1 MFSLL
6 ENTKIVPVMRPVD
19 VNSRSGDIMATEW
32 INMKNAEK
40 ATFVLNLGTLTST
53 SDAAVTLK
61 VANNASGTKNAA
73 ITSASAACPLT
84 LDHYWKTSTGDTL
97 AKTSV
102 SSSTFNI
109 TKSSD
114 SKYVVIEV
122 EAAKMGTFVSSST
135 TYQADYLALS
145 VATTGAHACL
155 ASIDC
160 FLTGLRYQQNV
171 PPTAIT

>member
-6 ENTKIVPVMRPVD
+6 ENTKIIPVMRPID
-19 VNSRSGDIMATEW
+19 KTGAAFTTEW
-32 INMKNAEK
+32 ISMKNAEK
-40 ATFVLNLGTLTST
+40 ATFVVNLGVMTST
-53 SDAAVTLK
+53 SNQAVTLK
-61 VANNASGTKNAA
+61 VANDASGTKSKV
-73 ITSASAACPLT
+73 ITSASAACT
-84 LDHYWKTSTGDTL
+84 LELPHYWKTTTGDTL

-102 SSSTFNI
+102 TSSTFNL

-114 SKYVVIEV
+114 AKYVIIEV
-122 EAAKMGTFVSSST
+122 EAAKMGTFISSSV

-145 VATTGAHACL
+145 VATPGAHACL
-155 ASIDC
+155 AAVDC

>member
-6 ENTKIVPVMRPVD
+6 ENAKPVSVMRPKD
-19 VNSRSGDIMATEW
+19 STGAAFTTEY
-32 INMKNAEK
+32 INMKNAQR
-40 ATFVLNLGTLTST
+40 ATFMIDLGTLTST
-53 SDAAVTLK
+53 SNQAVTLK
-61 VANNASGTKNAA
+61 VANDASGTKNAA
-73 ITSASAACPLT
+73 ITSASASCT
-84 LDHYWKTSTGDTL
+84 LKLEEYYKTSSGDTL

-114 SKYVVIEV
+114 NKFIFIEV
-122 EAAKMGTFVSSST
+122 DAAKMGTFIASST

-145 VATTGAHACL
+145 VATPGAHACL
-155 ASIDC
+155 ASVTC
-160 FLTGLRYQQNV
+160 FLTGLRYQQSA